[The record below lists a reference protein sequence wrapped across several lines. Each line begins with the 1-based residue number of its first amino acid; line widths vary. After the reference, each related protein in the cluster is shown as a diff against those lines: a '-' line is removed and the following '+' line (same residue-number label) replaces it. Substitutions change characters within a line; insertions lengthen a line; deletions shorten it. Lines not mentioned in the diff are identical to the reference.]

1 MEKLFGGQIIKI
13 IEKRY
18 SSMFMP
24 YKRKSDAVFDL
35 LYKLIPFLIIIQFR
49 PGILPMYSKYY
60 PNSLIT
66 DIDTIWKILQIVSFC
81 LIFIAFMAAP
91 QFNRIML
98 IYFIGVFTVF
108 ISTIIHHNP
117 LSRFMSIMISPIS
130 VILSVNVASRENSI
144 NKLIKYIYWYHLV
157 LITINYLLVLFF
169 PDSLLTDYRGMK
181 VTYLF
186 GNYQGNF
193 NWFVVFI
200 FLSAYV
206 REVVYKHSNKIFI
219 LNFVIYTLILLTS
232 LKVWSV
238 TAIIS
243 TTLTY
248 LLIVSFY
255 IYPMI
260 IKYLNVFTAF
270 ILGFM
275 TTIFI
280 GFFEGLSYF
289 SFIIENVFKKTVTMG
304 SRLAIWEKTLRLFLN
319 SPIIGN
325 GLETTSKS
333 MANIG
338 KATAH
343 NHYLNLLYTGG
354 LIYFICIVLLI
365 YMTSINLKKIVNKH
379 FAHVFIAS
387 FIGYFVYFLTE
398 ARLNLN
404 EFILMITLSNLIVN
418 KITIYHYG
426 GKYEKTY

>member
-24 YKRKSDAVFDL
+24 YKRKYDKVFSFI
-35 LYKLIPFLIIIQFR
+35 YKLIPFLIIIQFR
-49 PGILPMYSKYY
+49 PGIFPMYSKYF
-60 PNSLIT
+60 PNSIIA
-66 DIDTIWKILQIVSFC
+66 DIDTIWKILQIGSFS
-81 LIFIAFMAAP
+81 LIFIAFIVEP

-98 IYFIGVFTVF
+98 IYSLAVFTVF
-108 ISTIIHHNP
+108 ISSVTHLNP

-130 VILSVNVASRENSI
+130 VILSVNIASREKI
-144 NKLIKYIYWYHLV
+144 VNKVVKTIYWYHLA
-157 LITINYLLVLFF
+157 LITINYLFVLLF

-200 FLSAYV
+200 FVSAYV
-206 REVVYKHSNKIFI
+206 REVVYNRSDKIFM
-219 LNFVIYTLILLTS
+219 LNFAVYTIILLTS

-243 TTLTY
+243 TILTY
-248 LLIVSFY
+248 LLIVFFY
-255 IYPMI
+255 FYPKI
-260 IKYLNVFTAF
+260 TKYLNIFNGF
-270 ILGFM
+270 ILGFI

-289 SFIIENVFKKTVTMG
+289 SFLIENVFKKNVTMG
-304 SRLAIWEKTLRLFLN
+304 SRVVIWEKTLEMFLK

-325 GLETTSKS
+325 GLETTARS
-333 MANIG
+333 MDKIG

-354 LIYFICIVLLI
+354 VIYFLCIALLVYI
-365 YMTSINLKKIVNKH
+365 TNINFKKSMNIH
-379 FAHVFIAS
+379 YIHVFIAS
-387 FIGYFVYFLTE
+387 FIGYFVYYLTE

-404 EFILMITLSNLIVN
+404 EFILMVALSETILNRITTN
-418 KITIYHYG
+418 YYG
-426 GKYEKTY
+426 GEYDKTY